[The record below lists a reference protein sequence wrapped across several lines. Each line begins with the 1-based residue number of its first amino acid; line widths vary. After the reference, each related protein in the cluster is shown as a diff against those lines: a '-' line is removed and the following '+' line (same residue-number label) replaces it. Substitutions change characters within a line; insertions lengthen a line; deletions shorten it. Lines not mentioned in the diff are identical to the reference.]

1 MKRIFTLALALL
13 TLAVSANPVDKKTA
27 EQVAVNYYVHYAPAS
42 ITDYSVSGT
51 IENATDGITTIY
63 TFTFTSGGFVMVA
76 ADDASIPVLGYSH
89 SGTLDAEV
97 YNPAAQ
103 AWIENYSREIASL
116 ATSRMDNSATRP
128 VWDNILNKSMEREIM
143 DVTPLVTTT
152 WDQGCYYNALCPVEP
167 GAGFGSCGRAW
178 TGCVATT
185 MSVLMKYHNF
195 PTSGIGYHSYMHP
208 TYGVQSADFAAA
220 TYNYAAMPNNVTTAN
235 AAVATLMYHAGVSV
249 NMQYG
254 ADGSGAFSEDVPFAL
269 VNYFNFAPT
278 AELKSKTDYPLM
290 ADWYTLLRTELDAA
304 RPVYYAGSSTAS
316 GGHAWICDGYRM
328 SDNKFHFNWGW
339 SGSYN
344 GYFAIGSLNPGG
356 NNFND
361 DNRAIIG
368 VMPGDNPVGWII
380 QNSGF
385 VSPSRGIN
393 YIHAVDENV
402 AWAAAYDGSGT
413 GSTINEF
420 TRTTDGGSTWT
431 TGQILGGTTYGI
443 GNICGISENIAYVAL
458 YNGVGNQNNTCGIYK
473 TSNGGTTWTQLPGA
487 LQGSTSFANNV
498 YFWNEQE
505 GMCHGDVKDGYFEI
519 YTTVNGGSTWQRVPA
534 ANITNGTPLSGEG
547 GWTSCIEVTG
557 NTVMFGTNKGR
568 VFISDDKGLT
578 WRVSNANITAVANGG
593 INVIAFK
600 DPMNGIVAQTTAPV
614 QVRRT
619 SDGGDTWENIT
630 PAGAF
635 LTNDINFVPGTENTY
650 VSTGAAT
657 GATGI
662 SYSHD
667 GGSTWTLFGGT
678 GSKQFLAADFFSSTV
693 GYAGGFNENQYNGG
707 MYRMIGDLAAGATGP
722 QIAVS
727 PMEINATLQPDAQA
741 TETMTIT
748 NNGDEDLTWSIAIDP
763 GTASWLSV
771 AETSGTTAAGTST
784 EVIVT
789 MDATGLAADTYNATL
804 VITNN
809 STTAT
814 VNVPVHMIVSSGM
827 PLDPPT
833 DLQAAVSG
841 NDVHLTWN
849 APGGGTGT
857 IEELIYDNDLPTGGY
872 SYNGYTMS
880 THMTPQGPCQV
891 LSLKYFTTIGGVLEP
906 TIFNAEVYGW
916 DGTQPSTTLLHSVEN
931 INAVNESWVE
941 VDISAANL
949 MVTGD
954 FVVGFG
960 SVVDSTY
967 LGYDEGLNNGRSWDY
982 DNAGTWASWNEA
994 YLIRAVVQ
1002 YTDGKIRELSATP
1015 ATFNPALK
1023 GALELSARTNGYTIN
1038 NQLPIPARNHASR
1051 ELLGYNVYRDGAM
1064 INTATVTELF
1074 YDDNDLEPGTYEYHV
1089 RALYAEGES
1098 ENSNAAVA
1106 VIEGGSTTG
1115 IILDFEDLEDFSL
1128 TFGEWTAVDG
1138 DGGNT
1143 YGFEGITFPHT
1154 GEPMSYI
1161 AFNPAQ
1167 TTPAV
1172 TDMEPHGGLRFGACF
1187 ASVPPAVNDDW
1198 MISPKIM
1205 LGEDPALAF
1214 WVKSYTDQ
1222 YGLET
1227 YNIKVSTTDMNP
1239 GSFTTIAGPIDAPAD
1254 AWTFVSYD
1262 LADYI
1267 GQEVYVAIQCVSN
1280 DRFVFMIDD
1289 VEITYTTNI
1298 SKPEAASFTVYPNP
1312 SNGLLNIT
1320 GDSRIEN
1327 IRLVNFAGQV
1337 VYESAVNANEFRF
1350 ETTGI
1355 AQGLYLLN
1363 ITTERGIVTRKVSI
1377 R

>member
-42 ITDYSVSGT
+42 ITDYSVIGT
-51 IENATDGITTIY
+51 FENATDGITTIY

-89 SGTLDAEV
+89 SGTLDAGV

-103 AWIENYSREIASL
+103 KWIENYSREIASL

-128 VWDNILNKSMEREIM
+128 LWDNILNKNMEREIM
-143 DVTPLVTTT
+143 DVNPLVTTT

-195 PTSGIGYHSYMHP
+195 PASGIGYHSYMHP
-208 TYGVQSADFAAA
+208 TYGLQTADFGAT

-254 ADGSGAFSEDVPFAL
+254 ASGSGAYSEDVPFAL
-269 VNYFNFAPT
+269 VNYFNFAPS

-304 RPVYYAGSSTAS
+304 RPIYYAGSSTAS

-361 DNRAIIG
+361 DNRVIVG
-368 VMPGDNPVGWII
+368 VMPGDNPVSWII

-385 VSPSRGIN
+385 TSPSRGIN
-393 YIHAVDENV
+393 YVHAVNENV

-420 TRTTDGGSTWT
+420 TRTTDGGATWT

-487 LQGSTSFANNV
+487 LQGSASFANNV

-519 YTTVNGGSTWQRVPA
+519 YTTSNGGSTWTRVPA

-547 GWTSCIEVTG
+547 GWTSCIDVTG
-557 NTVMFGTNKGR
+557 NTVLFGTNKGR

-578 WRVSNANITAVANGG
+578 WRVSNANITAVSNGG

-619 SDGGDTWENIT
+619 SDGGATWENIT

-662 SYSHD
+662 SYSRD

-707 MYRMIGDLAAGATGP
+707 MYRMIGDLATTIAGP
-722 QIAVS
+722 QIAVNPAS
-727 PMEINATLQPDAQA
+727 ISATVLIDESA
-741 TETMTIT
+741 TSALTIS

-771 AETSGTTAAGTST
+771 DETSGTTAAGGNT
-784 EVIVT
+784 ELTVT
-789 MDATGLAADTYNATL
+789 MDATGLSAMTYNATL

-809 STTAT
+809 SATAT
-814 VNVPVHMIVSSGM
+814 VNVPVQLTVSSSAT
-827 PLDPPT
+827 LDPPT

-841 NDVHLTWN
+841 SNVHLTWN

-857 IEELIYDNDLPTGGY
+857 IEELIYDNELPTGAY
-872 SYNGYTMS
+872 SYNGYAMS
-880 THMTPQGPCQV
+880 THMSPQGPCQV
-891 LSLKYFTTIGGVLEP
+891 LSLKYYVTLEGGDGA
-906 TIFNAEVYGW
+906 FDAEVYGW
-916 DGTQPSTTLLHSVEN
+916 EGSAPSTTLLHSVPA
-931 INAVNESWVE
+931 NAVEEGWME
-941 VDISAANL
+941 IDITAANL

-960 SVVDSTY
+960 SINETTFI
-967 LGYDEGLNNGRSWDY
+967 GYDEALNNGRSWDY
-982 DNAGTWASWNEA
+982 DHSGTWEAWNEA
-994 YLIRAVVQ
+994 YLIRAIVQ
-1002 YTDGKIRELSATP
+1002 YTDGSIRELSAVP
-1015 ATFNPALK
+1015 ATFNPAVKL
-1023 GALELSARTNGYTIN
+1023 ALNKTARQNHSVIN
-1038 NQLPIPARNHASR
+1038 NQLPVPARNHASR

-1098 ENSNAAVA
+1098 ANSNAAVA
-1106 VIEGGSTTG
+1106 VIQGGSTTG
-1115 IILDFEDLEDFSL
+1115 IVLDFEDLEDFSL

-1262 LADYI
+1262 LADYV

-1289 VEITYTTNI
+1289 VEITFTTGI
-1298 SKPEAASFTVYPNP
+1298 SKPEAASFSVYPNP

-1320 GDSRIEN
+1320 GDSRIED

-1337 VYESAVNANEFRF
+1337 VFESTVNANEFRF

-1363 ITTERGIVTRKVSI
+1363 ITTDKGIVTRKVSI